1 MITVFLVFLV
11 SNLFT
16 LLVVGLIRPR
26 LVLIKISN
34 PTRLKVVG
42 LWFFAMMVLMFIWL
56 ASVETASPVDDVP
69 VQAINYR
76 KMK

>member
-42 LWFFAMMVLMFIWL
+42 LWFFAMMVLMFI
-56 ASVETASPVDDVP
+56 
-69 VQAINYR
+69 
-76 KMK
+76 